1 MTHAA
6 QFFPGHEAGRLV
18 SWLEQNVAGFAGPI
32 AVTKFEGGQSNPTF
46 RVAASSGNY
55 VLRRKPMGQILPSA
69 HAVDREFRVLSALAG
84 SVVPVPKVHALCAED
99 AVIGSMF
106 YVMDM
111 VPGRAFWDPRLPAQ
125 SPAERSA
132 IFDAMNRTIA
142 AIHSIDPQSVGLGD
156 FGRSENYLQRQIA
169 RWTAQYRA
177 SEMARN
183 PAMERIIEWLPRNV
197 PRDDLIRIV
206 HGDYRLDNVLIHP
219 TEPRIA
225 AVLDWELSTIGNP
238 LADFAYHMMT
248 WRFAPELFR
257 GLAGEDLE
265 ALGIPGEQAYLET
278 YLDRT
283 GFDMPQDWEFF
294 LILSMFRIASILQ
307 GISKRAR
314 EGNAANDDAAE
325 VGAKAL
331 PISEIALDIIEA
343 RRGGRDG

>member
-1 MTHAA
+1 MTQA
-6 QFFPGHEAGRLV
+6 GHVSGGPETERLV
-18 SWLEQNVAGFAGPI
+18 SWLEQNVAGFAGPV
-32 AVTKFEGGQSNPTF
+32 AVTKLEGGQSNPTF
-46 RVAASSGNY
+46 RITASSGDY
-55 VLRRKPMGQILPSA
+55 VLRRKPMGPLLPSA

-84 SVVPVPKVHALCAED
+84 SAVPVPKVHALCTDD

-111 VPGRAFWDPRLPAQ
+111 VPGRTCWDPRLPAQ
-125 SPAERSA
+125 SPAERGA

-142 AIHSIDPQSVGLGD
+142 AIHSIDPQSVGLSD
-156 FGRSENYLQRQIA
+156 FGRSEGYLQRQIA
-169 RWTAQYRA
+169 RWTRQYRA
-177 SEMARN
+177 SELEGN
-183 PAMERIIEWLPRNV
+183 PAMERIIAWLPRNV
-197 PRDDLIRIV
+197 PRDDLSRIV

-219 TEPRIA
+219 TEPRIV

-238 LADFAYHMMT
+238 LADFAYHMLT

-265 ALGIPGEQAYLET
+265 ALGIPDEQAYLET

-314 EGNAANDDAAE
+314 EGNAADDDAE
-325 VGAKAL
+325 RVGAKAL
-331 PISEIALDIIEA
+331 PISRIALDIIEA
-343 RRGGRDG
+343 RKR